1 MFLSTVDGVLM
12 VLPGSW
18 RGAGVSGGPVTHS
31 RTFGNP
37 GMLPLAAG
45 NASARGF
52 FHESGVTVRLVLA
65 VANNQIMATYNVLYL
80 EAPVL

>member
-1 MFLSTVDGVLM
+1 
-12 VLPGSW
+12 
-18 RGAGVSGGPVTHS
+18 
-31 RTFGNP
+31 
-37 GMLPLAAG
+37 MLPLAAG